1 MEQRLIDFITGLR
14 AGGVRI
20 SLAES
25 ADAWRAVQ
33 LMGVQD
39 REHFRQVLAATLVK
53 DPADIPIFERLFPIY
68 FGGDGPPTFD
78 LTQDMGQD
86 SQDLLRQALENLRGR
101 LSDLLDRL
109 LQGDRLR
116 PDELRRAGEKTGLDN
131 ASHPYQQR
139 WFTRRML
146 EEMGFSKLLDE
157 IEELLAQLGDMG
169 MDPVEAQL
177 MAQGIQENLDAWREQ
192 VANYVGATIARSQAE
207 QYQQPRPSMDDLM
220 ERPFRSLSEVEAEVL
235 REQLRR
241 LTAHLR
247 SRAALRRK
255 RGKQGQLDVKDTM
268 RANLRYGGVPLE
280 MHWKKRHLKP
290 RLCLICDV
298 STSMRPV
305 VEFMLRLI
313 YELQD
318 QVGQARSFAF
328 IDDIH
333 DISAD
338 FSEHRPDVAVRDVL
352 MRLQPGYYNTSLGS
366 SLDTFTRN
374 HLGAIDR
381 RTTLIFVGDGR
392 NNYNDPRADL
402 VQMLRRRARRVLW
415 LTPEPEPMWGT
426 GDSDMLA
433 YLPFLDQVEHVQNL
447 NDLVRAVD
455 HILAR
460 P

>member
-1 MEQRLIDFITGLR
+1 
-14 AGGVRI
+14 
-20 SLAES
+20 
-25 ADAWRAVQ
+25 
-33 LMGVQD
+33 
-39 REHFRQVLAATLVK
+39 
-53 DPADIPIFERLFPIY
+53 
-68 FGGDGPPTFD
+68 
-78 LTQDMGQD
+78 
-86 SQDLLRQALENLRGR
+86 
-101 LSDLLDRL
+101 
-109 LQGDRLR
+109 
-116 PDELRRAGEKTGLDN
+116 
-131 ASHPYQQR
+131 
-139 WFTRRML
+139 
-146 EEMGFSKLLDE
+146 
-157 IEELLAQLGDMG
+157 
-169 MDPVEAQL
+169 
-177 MAQGIQENLDAWREQ
+177 
-192 VANYVGATIARSQAE
+192 
-207 QYQQPRPSMDDLM
+207 
-220 ERPFRSLSEVEAEVL
+220 
-235 REQLRR
+235 
-241 LTAHLR
+241 
-247 SRAALRRK
+247 
-255 RGKQGQLDVKDTM
+255 
-268 RANLRYGGVPLE
+268 
-280 MHWKKRHLKP
+280 
-290 RLCLICDV
+290 
-298 STSMRPV
+298 MRPV

-455 HILAR
+455 NILAR